1 MMKINFNTKVVN
13 EAYRPYLL
21 DYSHRYNIFYG
32 GGGSGKSHFV
42 FQRMVLKAL
51 RDKRK
56 ILVIRKI
63 GTTLKDSVWQM
74 TLDTLENFQ
83 ILGHCKTNKTNLT
96 IELPGG
102 SQFLFKGLDDPEKIK
117 SIAGITDIII
127 EEATELNYEDFN
139 QLDIRLR
146 HPVAKDQEIILM
158 FNPVSKLNWCYK
170 HWFER
175 PQEPLRTAICHTTY
189 KDNKFLPQSQIDT
202 LEGLKTVN
210 ETYYR
215 IYALGEFGSLNKLV
229 FTNWAIEDFS
239 PADIKGEVIVGL
251 DFGYVNDPTAIM
263 CSILDEPNK
272 KLYVFEDFCKTGMLN
287 DEIAQVLKDKG
298 LHRQVIMADSAEQKS
313 IEEIR
318 RRGIYKIKEC
328 SKGPGSVLQGIQQ
341 LQQYKIIVLPS
352 CKNIIEELQN
362 YSWTKDRQ
370 TGEYINKPVDK
381 YNHCLDGLRY
391 SLQCIGNRLSSAPKS
406 KWGL

>member
-1 MMKINFNTKVVN
+1 
-13 EAYRPYLL
+13 
-21 DYSHRYNIFYG
+21 
-32 GGGSGKSHFV
+32 
-42 FQRMVLKAL
+42 MVLKAL

-229 FTNWAIEDFS
+229 FTNWAIENFS

-251 DFGYVNDPTAIM
+251 DFGYVNDPTAIVA
-263 CSILDEPNK
+263 SVIDNKNKTIHILDEVYQTGLLNSDIANIIK
-272 KLYVFEDFCKTGMLN
+272 KK
-287 DEIAQVLKDKG
+287 KWDK
-298 LHRQVIMADSAEQKS
+298 LLIVADSAEQKS
-313 IEEIR
+313 IDEIKR
-318 RRGIYKIKEC
+318 YNIPRIKPC
-328 SKGPGSVLQGIQQ
+328 KKGPGSVLQGIQL
-341 LQQYKIIVLPS
+341 LQQYKIIVHPS
-352 CKNIIEELQN
+352 CKNMIMELQN

-370 TGEYINKPVDK
+370 TGEYINKPVDN
-381 YNHCLDGLRY
+381 YNHLCDGLRY
-391 SLQCIGNRLSSAPKS
+391 SCVENNLENRMRTATKLG
-406 KWGL
+406 WGF